1 MLFLSMLLL
10 SMFITISLIP
20 VVRRAAIRVN
30 AMDFPDARTMHDHPV
45 PKSGGIAMALGV
57 FIPIILWAP
66 GNPFVKAVL
75 LGGAT
80 VTFFGAIDDFR
91 SLGYKAKF
99 LGQAIAALI
108 VIFYGDVKIECL
120 GVFLPDGCFLS
131 NWIAVPLTLIVIVGV
146 TNAINLSD
154 GLDGLAG
161 GITLLSFICV
171 AYLAHGTEQPT
182 IGIFA
187 VAVAGAI
194 FGFLRF
200 NTYPAILFMGDAGSQ
215 LLGFLAVTLS
225 VKLTQVSAP
234 LSPLLPLLL
243 LGFPI
248 LDTLTVMLE
257 RIREGKSPFVADKT
271 HFHHRLIRL
280 GLFHTEAVL
289 VVYIIQTFM
298 VVAAF
303 TLRFYSEWV
312 IFAFYMLFSGL
323 ILVAFVTADRAHWT
337 FQRTTVVD
345 KVVKK
350 RLKVLK
356 DKQVFIKVCF
366 WIIEYGLPFI
376 LLFTCFV
383 PAAIPISVSV
393 FASGLL
399 GLLLLT
405 WFFKREWI
413 GGSIRVA
420 LYLFIPVMLYLG
432 ERNVALW
439 MNDQVLNF
447 SDLSFGAVVVFV
459 ILTLRLTRRKKG
471 FKTTPMDFL
480 ILFVALVVPNLP
492 DEQIQSYQMGLF
504 AAKILVMFFGYE
516 VLMGELRGRWGK
528 TTWFT
533 LGALAVCS
541 LRGLV

>member
-1 MLFLSMLLL
+1 MSGCV
-10 SMFITISLIP
+10 P
-20 VVRRAAIRVN
+20 PGRV
-30 AMDFPDARTMHDHPV
+30 
-45 PKSGGIAMALGV
+45 L
-57 FIPIILWAP
+57 
-66 GNPFVKAVL
+66 
-75 LGGAT
+75 
-80 VTFFGAIDDFR
+80 
-91 SLGYKAKF
+91 
-99 LGQAIAALI
+99 
-108 VIFYGDVKIECL
+108 
-120 GVFLPDGCFLS
+120 LS

-161 GITLLSFICV
+161 GITLLSFCCV
-171 AYLAHGTEQPT
+171 AYLAYQAEHPV
-182 IGIFA
+182 IGVLA

-248 LDTLTVMLE
+248 LDTMTVMLE
-257 RIREGKSPFVADKT
+257 RIREGKSPFVADKR

-289 VVYIIQTFM
+289 VAYIIQASM
-298 VVAAF
+298 VAAAF
-303 TLRFYSEWV
+303 FLRFYSDWV
-312 IFAFYMLFSGL
+312 ILAFYTLFSGL
-323 ILVAFVTADRAHWT
+323 ILGVFLTAERAHWT
-337 FQRTTVVD
+337 FKRTSIVD
-345 KVVKK
+345 KVIKK

-366 WIIEYGLPFI
+366 GIVEYGLPFI
-376 LLFTCFV
+376 LVFTCFV
-383 PAAIPISVSV
+383 PVAIPASVSI

-413 GGSIRVA
+413 GGSIRGA
-420 LYLFIPVMLYLG
+420 LYLFIPVILYLS
-432 ERNVALW
+432 ERNAAPW
-439 MNDQVLNF
+439 INDEGLHF
-447 SDLSFGAVVVFV
+447 YDLSFGAVVVFV
-459 ILTLRLTRRKKG
+459 IFTLKLTRRQKG

-480 ILFVALVVPNLP
+480 ILLVALVVPNLP
-492 DEQIQSYQMGLF
+492 DAQIQSYQMGLF
-504 AAKILVMFFGYE
+504 AAKIVVMFFGYE
-516 VLMGELRGRWGK
+516 VLMGELRGSWGK
-528 TTWFT
+528 ITWFT
-533 LGALAVCS
+533 VGALAVCCV
-541 LRGLV
+541 RGLA

>member
-1 MLFLSMLLL
+1 MIFFSTLLL

-20 VVRRAAIRVN
+20 VLRRAAIRVN
-30 AMDFPDARTMHDHPV
+30 AMDFPDERKVHVHPM
-45 PKSGGIAMALGV
+45 PKSGGIAMALGA
-57 FIPIILWAP
+57 FIPIVLWVP
-66 GNPFVKAVL
+66 GDPFVKAFL

-80 VTFFGAIDDFR
+80 VTLFGAIDDFR
-91 SLGYKAKF
+91 NLGYKVKF

-108 VIFYGDVKIECL
+108 VILYGDVKIECL
-120 GVFLPDGCFLS
+120 GVFLPDGCLLS

-161 GITLLSFICV
+161 GITLLSFICL
-171 AYLAHGTEQPT
+171 AYLAYRLEHPV
-182 IGIFA
+182 IGVLA

-225 VKLTQVSAP
+225 VKLTQMSAP

-257 RIREGKSPFVADKT
+257 RIREGKSPFIADKS

-289 VVYIIQTFM
+289 VVYIIQTAM
-298 VVAAF
+298 VAAAF
-303 TLRFYSEWV
+303 ILRFYSEWV
-312 IFAFYMLFSGL
+312 ILAFYMLFSGL
-323 ILVAFVTADRAHWT
+323 ILVAFATADWAHWT
-337 FQRTTVVD
+337 LKRTSVVD
-345 KVVKK
+345 KVIKK

-356 DKQVFIKVCF
+356 DKQVFVKVCF
-366 WIIEYGLPFI
+366 RIVEYGLPFI
-376 LLFTCFV
+376 LLFSCFM
-383 PAAIPISVSV
+383 PAAIPVSVSV
-393 FASGLL
+393 FASALL

-405 WFFKREWI
+405 WFLKREWI

-420 LYLFIPVMLYLG
+420 LYLFIPVMLYLS
-432 ERNVALW
+432 ERNAMSW
-439 MNDQVLNF
+439 MNDEGLHF
-447 SDLSFGAVVVFV
+447 YDLSFGAVVVFV
-459 ILTLRLTRRKKG
+459 ILTLKLTRRKKG

-504 AAKILVMFFGYE
+504 AARIVVMFFGYE
-516 VLMGELRGRWGK
+516 VLVGELRGRWGK
-528 TTWFT
+528 MIWFT
-533 LGALAVCS
+533 LGALAVCAV
-541 LRGLV
+541 RGLA

>member
-1 MLFLSMLLL
+1 MLFLSTLLL
-10 SMFITISLIP
+10 SMFITLTLIP
-20 VVRRAAIRVN
+20 VLRRAAIRVN
-30 AMDFPDARTMHDHPV
+30 AIDFPDARKVHDHPM
-45 PKSGGIAMALGV
+45 PKSGGIAMALGA
-57 FIPIILWAP
+57 FIPIVLWAP
-66 GNPFVKAVL
+66 GDPFVKAVL
-75 LGGAT
+75 LGGVT

-91 SLGYKAKF
+91 NLGYKAKF
-99 LGQAIAALI
+99 LGQAIAAMI

-120 GVFLPDGCFLS
+120 GAFLPDGCIIS
-131 NWIAVPLTLIVIVGV
+131 SWIAIPLTLIVIVGV

-171 AYLAHGTEQPT
+171 AYLAYRAEHPVV
-182 IGIFA
+182 GILA

-248 LDTLTVMLE
+248 LDTMTVMLE
-257 RIREGKSPFVADKT
+257 RIREGKSPFVADKN
-271 HFHHRLIRL
+271 HFHHRLMRL

-289 VVYIIQTFM
+289 VIYIIQTSM
-298 VVAAF
+298 VAAAF
-303 TLRFYSEWV
+303 ILRFYSDWV
-312 IFAFYMLFSGL
+312 ILAFYALFSGL
-323 ILVAFVTADRAHWT
+323 ILLAFVTADRAHWT
-337 FQRTTVVD
+337 FKRTTVVD
-345 KVVKK
+345 KVLKR

-366 WIIEYGLPFI
+366 GIVEYGLPFI
-376 LLFTCFV
+376 LLFACFV
-383 PAAIPISVSV
+383 PVAIPVSVSV

-420 LYLFIPVMLYLG
+420 LYLFIPVILYLS
-432 ERNVALW
+432 ERNAVPW
-439 MNDQVLNF
+439 MNDEGLHF
-447 SDLSFGAVVVFV
+447 YDLSFGAVVVFV
-459 ILTLRLTRRKKG
+459 ILTLKLTRRQKG

-492 DEQIQSYQMGLF
+492 DDQIRSYQMGLF
-504 AAKILVMFFGYE
+504 AAKIVVMFFGYE
-516 VLMGELRGRWGK
+516 VLMGELRGKWGK
-528 TTWFT
+528 LTWFT
-533 LGALAVCS
+533 VGALAVCS
-541 LRGLV
+541 VRGLA